1 MYIVKRSSFVCIICI
16 SALNR
21 CINFL
26 AFRFSIIAHG
36 RQPLGTNVGL
46 MKEILLQE
54 GETIVEVR
62 FWKQEASSLALQFT
76 TSSGI
81 VYGPWG
87 DPRTEETQMYQ
98 V

>member
-1 MYIVKRSSFVCIICI
+1 MHYLHFSSEP
-16 SALNR
+16 LYK
-21 CINFL
+21 FL
-26 AFRFSIIAHG
+26 SIQVQYNGTWTAT
-36 RQPLGTNVGL
+36 LGTNGGL
-46 MKEILLQE
+46 MKEIPLQD

-87 DPRTEETQMYQ
+87 DPRTEETQLYQ